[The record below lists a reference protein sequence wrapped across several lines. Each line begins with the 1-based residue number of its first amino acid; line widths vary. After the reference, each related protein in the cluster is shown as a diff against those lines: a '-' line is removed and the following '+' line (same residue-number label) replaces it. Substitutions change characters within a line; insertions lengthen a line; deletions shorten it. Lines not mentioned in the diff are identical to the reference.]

1 MNRRRLVAFVAA
13 LVAYAALL
21 LLSRALLADRSVAGP
36 LDVLI
41 ALLPAPAGVAL
52 LVIAIREFVSQDELE
67 QRIRLL
73 ALAVSFGGTVLVA
86 LSWGFL
92 EGVGFERLSG
102 FAWLGVLVAFYGAG
116 LIWARA
122 LYR

>member
-1 MNRRRLVAFVAA
+1 MNRRLVAFVAA

-21 LLSRALLADRSVAGP
+21 LLSRALLVDDSVAGP
-36 LDVLI
+36 IDVLI
-41 ALLPAPAGVAL
+41 ALLPVPAGVAL

-73 ALAVSFGGTVLVA
+73 ALAVSFCGTVLVA
-86 LSWGFL
+86 VSWGFL

-102 FAWLGVLVAFYGAG
+102 FAWLGVLVALYGVG
-116 LIWARA
+116 VIWARA
-122 LYR
+122 HYR

>member
-1 MNRRRLVAFVAA
+1 MNRRRLAAFGAA

-21 LLSRALLADRSVAGP
+21 LLSRALLADGALGGP
-36 LDVLI
+36 LDGVI

-52 LVIAIREFVSQDELE
+52 LIIAIREFVSQDELE

-73 ALAVSFGGTVLVA
+73 ALAASFGGTVLVA

-102 FAWLGVLVAFYGAG
+102 FAWLGVLVGFYLAG
-116 LIWARA
+116 FVWARA
-122 LYR
+122 RYR

>member
-1 MNRRRLVAFVAA
+1 MNRRLVAFVAA

-21 LLSRALLADRSVAGP
+21 LLSRALLVDDSVAGP
-36 LDVLI
+36 IDVLI
-41 ALLPAPAGVAL
+41 ALLPVPAGVAL

-73 ALAVSFGGTVLVA
+73 ALAVSFCGTVLVA
-86 LSWGFL
+86 VSWGFL

-102 FAWLGVLVAFYGAG
+102 FAWLGVLLALYGVG
-116 LIWARA
+116 VIWARVH
-122 LYR
+122 YR